1 MRTIAARI
9 SAAYSGT
16 NRNEG
21 VLLIPLRNQMLGT
34 LRPTVLSLMGAV
46 ALVLLI
52 SCANVAN
59 LMLVRAAAN
68 RREVAIRQALG
79 ADRRRLYLQF
89 LAQTSILCVLGC
101 ALGIVLAG
109 TALPLLRVALSHTSG
124 LDASLIP
131 SIQINIPVLLFT
143 LGVCTVT
150 ATLFGLVPIWKTSPR
165 LADALSPGDRGSTR
179 AYGQSQAALVGAE
192 IAIAVVVLFLSTLV
206 IRGFQ
211 KMLAVDPG
219 FRTDHLLST

>member
-9 SAAYSGT
+9 SAAYPGN

-79 ADRRRLYLQF
+79 SDRRRLYLQF
-89 LAQTSILCVLGC
+89 LAQTSILC
-101 ALGIVLAG
+101 
-109 TALPLLRVALSHTSG
+109 
-124 LDASLIP
+124 
-131 SIQINIPVLLFT
+131 LF
-143 LGVCTVT
+143 
-150 ATLFGLVPIWKTSPR
+150 
-165 LADALSPGDRGSTR
+165 
-179 AYGQSQAALVGAE
+179 
-192 IAIAVVVLFLSTLV
+192 
-206 IRGFQ
+206 
-211 KMLAVDPG
+211 
-219 FRTDHLLST
+219 